1 AFSGAGVH
9 HAAFATDD
17 IHRTLERL
25 AAAGAQTLPI
35 PANYYDD
42 LQAKWDLDDPM
53 LDQLRQLNLLYDR
66 DENGDFLHAYTGTF
80 EDRFFFEIV
89 QRRGYRGFGAV
100 NAGVRMAA
108 QASRRGI
115 STLML

>member
-1 AFSGAGVH
+1 MH

-17 IHRTLERL
+17 IFRTLQRL
-25 AAAGAQTLPI
+25 VDAGSRTLPI

-42 LQAKWDLDDPM
+42 LQAKWDLDDTM
-53 LDQLRQLNLLYDR
+53 LDGLRRLNVLYDR

-89 QRRGYRGFGAV
+89 ERRGYKGFGAV

-108 QASRRGI
+108 QAGRRGI